1 MADGGVDEWV
11 EQRRVG
17 GVAGDGVRQTDG
29 GRSVT
34 PRAGQARGCV
44 CVCVCVHVCVYIRVC
59 VGGVGFFFLWLCVC
73 VLSCGFFETV

>member
-34 PRAGQARGCV
+34 PRAGQARVGV
-44 CVCVCVHVCVYIRVC
+44 CVRVC
-59 VGGVGFFFLWLCVC
+59 VFMCVWGWFFFSLTVC
-73 VLSCGFFETV
+73 EC